1 MRQRIF
7 LLFTLF
13 FLTFGITTSCSPGTQ
28 TSNIQVSPLATPSVT
43 TQSNADD
50 NALPLRIWWAQGL
63 IPEENAVITKLVSDW
78 EKTSGIDADIS
89 LMQDI
94 NIKGEVEK
102 ALAQGNPPDILLTF
116 TGDYNLYP
124 RLAWDGQLADVSGVL
139 EPIKNAYVPAAL
151 ESVRYRNNVVKN
163 RSYYGVPIGQQEL
176 HTMFWRDLIEE
187 ANLTVEDIP
196 RDWQGFWAV
205 WKQAQDNLRVKGK
218 KDIYGL
224 GMTVSDVGTDNF
236 WQFEHILEAFNVKI
250 VNEQGELIIDNPQ
263 AKQGIVNTFRLLSD
277 IQKKGYNPPEAIR
290 WGDPTNNFG
299 FLSRQVIMTQNPTVS
314 IPLSQK
320 LPDNIY
326 NKNSRDRY
334 FNKIVTIQ
342 FPNKPDGSPMVY
354 LASIRQVVMF
364 SASKNQEAGQKF
376 LNYLVKPENLNIF
389 LKEANKG
396 RIFPVLKDQLNEPFW
411 NNPEDPHL
419 SAAAEQYRQPS
430 RLLPIVNNP
439 AYSQVPAQQV
449 WGKALVRIIR
459 DNISPEQAAEEAI
472 ADIKEIFTA
481 WK

>member
-13 FLTFGITTSCSPGTQ
+13 FLTFGITTSCSLGTQ
-28 TSNIQVSPLATPSVT
+28 TSNVQGSPLATTPVT
-43 TQSNADD
+43 IQPNSDD
-50 NALPLRIWWAQGL
+50 NTSPLRIWWAQGL

-78 EKTSGIDADIS
+78 EKTSGVDADIS

-94 NIKGEVEK
+94 NIKGEIEN

-124 RLAWDGQLADVSGVL
+124 RLAWDGQLADVSDVL
-139 EPIKNAYVPAAL
+139 EPIKNDYVPAAL
-151 ESVRYRNNVVKN
+151 ESVRYRNNIVKK

-176 HTMFWRDLIEE
+176 HTMFWRDLLEE
-187 ANLTVEDIP
+187 AGLQVEDIP
-196 RDWQGFWAV
+196 RDWEGFWNI
-205 WKQAQDNLRVKGK
+205 WKRAQDNLRAKGNQ
-218 KDIYGL
+218 DVYGI
-224 GMTVSDVGTDNF
+224 GMTVSDIGTDNF

-277 IQKKGYNPPEAIR
+277 IQKSGYNPPAAIE

-299 FLSRQVIMTQNPTVS
+299 FLSRQVIMTLNPTVS

-326 NKNSRDRY
+326 NKNSRNRY
-334 FNKIVTIQ
+334 FNKIVTTQ
-342 FPNKPDGSPMVY
+342 LPNKPDRSPMIY
-354 LASIRQVVMF
+354 IASIRQVVMF
-364 SASKNQEAGQKF
+364 AASKKQEAGRKF

-419 SAAAEQYRQPS
+419 SAAAKQYRQPS

-449 WGKALVRIIR
+449 WGKALVRVIR

-472 ADIKEIFTA
+472 ADIKAIFAA
-481 WK
+481 WN